1 MPSGT
6 RYVLDTS
13 ALLAL
18 RDDEAGAERVHRII
32 DAARK
37 RRASAYVSFMT
48 RMELLYRIAASEGD
62 EAAASA
68 VRLLD
73 ALPLHWVTCEP
84 AILFEAARIKQRGGL
99 SVADAWI
106 AATAALRQ
114 AVLVHKDPE
123 FAMVADLAQEHI
135 GQ

>member
-1 MPSGT
+1 MPRGT

-84 AILFEAARIKQRGGL
+84 AILVEAARIKQRGGL

-123 FAMVADLAQEHI
+123 FATVADLAQEHI

>member
-1 MPSGT
+1 MPRET

-32 DAARK
+32 DAVRK

-62 EAAASA
+62 EAAAGA
-68 VRLLD
+68 LRLLD
-73 ALPLHWVTCEP
+73 ALPLTWVTCEP
-84 AILFEAARIKQRGGL
+84 AILAEAARIKKRGGL

-106 AATAALRQ
+106 AATAALRH

-123 FAMVADLAQEHI
+123 FATVADLAQEHI

>member
-1 MPSGT
+1 MPRGT

-32 DAARK
+32 DAVRK

-73 ALPLHWVTCEP
+73 ALPLHWVTCEA
-84 AILFEAARIKQRGGL
+84 AILVEAARIKQRGSL

-106 AATAALRQ
+106 AATATLRQ

-123 FAMVADLAQEHI
+123 FATVADLAQEHI

>member
-1 MPSGT
+1 MPKDA

-18 RDDEAGAERVHRII
+18 RDDEPGAERVHRII

-48 RMELLYRIAASEGD
+48 RMELLYRIAASEGED
-62 EAAASA
+62 AAASA

-73 ALPLHWVTCEP
+73 ALPLRWVTCEP
-84 AILFEAARIKQRGGL
+84 PILIESARIKQRGGL

-106 AATAALRQ
+106 AATAVVHQ
-114 AVLVHKDPE
+114 AVLIHKDPE
-123 FAMVADLAQEHI
+123 FDALTALSQEHLE
-135 GQ
+135 G

>member
-1 MPSGT
+1 MPKAA

-18 RDDEAGAERVHRII
+18 RDDEPGAERVHRII

-48 RMELLYRIAASEGD
+48 RMELLYRIAASEGE
-62 EAAASA
+62 EAAAA
-68 VRLLD
+68 ALRLLD
-73 ALPLHWVTCEP
+73 VLPLHWVTCEP
-84 AILFEAARIKQRGGL
+84 RILVEAARIKQKGGL

-106 AATAALRQ
+106 AATAILRE

-123 FAMVADLAQEHI
+123 FAVVADLSQEPLSR
-135 GQ
+135 

>member
-1 MPSGT
+1 MPKAA

-18 RDDEAGAERVHRII
+18 RDDEPGAERVHRII

-37 RRASAYVSFMT
+37 RRASVYMSFMT
-48 RMELLYRIAASEGD
+48 RMELLYRIAASEGED
-62 EAAASA
+62 AAAA
-68 VRLLD
+68 ALRLLD
-73 ALPLHWVTCEP
+73 VLPLHWVTCEP
-84 AILFEAARIKQRGGL
+84 PILVEAARIKQKGGL

-106 AATAALRQ
+106 AATAVLRE

-123 FAMVADLAQEHI
+123 FTALANLAQEHL
-135 GQ
+135 GD